1 MTDRIHLQGGFGEKG
16 RTSVCIDDGQSVV
29 MLDAGIRVDGG
40 PHDYHPRLARSADGI
55 DALVITH
62 AHEDHIGALCWML
75 SQGFRGQVYMT
86 PSTRAEMRMT
96 LEQYARPEDLT
107 DFPVTDDRIELFRP
121 GDSFGIGSQTIR
133 TGHSGHV
140 AGGVWLHVSSCNQ
153 RTLYCGDV
161 QPDSTAFPFTS
172 VLEADLAILDCSYG
186 TDRTDAAIR
195 SDRILGWVKAH
206 KGGCVLPTPL
216 AGRSIELM
224 ILLPDEIAVVE
235 GMKDALRQQIADRS
249 LLRPGVSETVSA
261 RIDRARDWRVG
272 SELPD
277 CPLLVHDGMGAA
289 GPASDAL
296 AQAERTG
303 QPVLL
308 TGHLPA
314 GSPGQRMFGAG
325 SADWLRYPTHPVL
338 SQNMAI
344 WEAAGRPALLGH
356 SCDAAALMSLGAELP
371 GLNVTARTGD
381 TIRDV
386 RRT

>member
-1 MTDRIHLQGGFGEKG
+1 
-16 RTSVCIDDGQSVV
+16 
-29 MLDAGIRVDGG
+29 
-40 PHDYHPRLARSADGI
+40 
-55 DALVITH
+55 
-62 AHEDHIGALCWML
+62 
-75 SQGFRGQVYMT
+75 
-86 PSTRAEMRMT
+86 MT

-186 TDRTDAAIR
+186 TDQTDAAIR
-195 SDRILGWVKAH
+195 SDRILGWVWAH

-235 GMKDALRQQIADRS
+235 GMKDELRKQISDLS

-277 CPLLVHDGMGAA
+277 CPLLVHDGKILTQSFT
-289 GPASDAL
+289 P
-296 AQAERTG
+296 
-303 QPVLL
+303 L
-308 TGHLPA
+308 TG
-314 GSPGQRMFGAG
+314 S
-325 SADWLRYPTHPVL
+325 
-338 SQNMAI
+338 
-344 WEAAGRPALLGH
+344 
-356 SCDAAALMSLGAELP
+356 
-371 GLNVTARTGD
+371 
-381 TIRDV
+381 
-386 RRT
+386 